1 MSQPYEHYEVSP
13 VGEEYTGQYP
23 PQQPY
28 SAVPYA
34 QPYSAPPQQQPY
46 QQPAYQPAPFQPP
59 PPPRRSSGLI
69 ALIASLAVLAVVA
82 VAVVVVVVVR
92 GKGDEP
98 PVASVPA
105 TTAASPAATA
115 NAQVGPVDSCLIGNW
130 KQSQYSALFDLSDV
144 TIGGK
149 PLGQVN
155 LSGGGRTWKI
165 TVDGKGVEDFSQT
178 KYSGQ
183 TADGH
188 KVDATFT
195 GANQWELKTAN
206 HEILFTSTGSD
217 VQMTVAVDGKATAPE
232 KVEPHNN
239 PQPYECGSNQ
249 WTAKSLTDANA
260 GTVYKRV

>member
-1 MSQPYEHYEVSP
+1 VS
-13 VGEEYTGQYP
+13 
-23 PQQPY
+23 
-28 SAVPYA
+28 
-34 QPYSAPPQQQPY
+34 QPYSAPPQQQPAYPQQPY
-46 QQPAYQPAPFQPP
+46 QQPAYPQQPQ
-59 PPPRRSSGLI
+59 PPRRSSGLI

-82 VAVVVVVVVR
+82 IAVVVVVVVR
-92 GKGDEP
+92 RDEP
-98 PVASVPA
+98 ASDTQPV
-105 TTAASPAATA
+105 AASPAPTA
-115 NAQVGPVDSCLIGNW
+115 AAPTTGAAQVGPVDSCLVGNW
-130 KQSQYSALFDLSDV
+130 KQAQYSALFDLSDV
-144 TIGGK
+144 TVGGK

-206 HEILFTSTGSD
+206 HEILFTSTGST
-217 VQMTVAVDGKATAPE
+217 VKMTVAVDGKATEPE
-232 KVEPHNN
+232 TVEPHNN